1 MMSAYRIVIFDF
13 DGTLADSAD
22 WFFGIMNGVARRYG
36 FREIDEA
43 ERQDLRGRPSR
54 EVIRALGV
62 PAWKL
67 PMIAAHMRGLVREN
81 ADRIPLFP
89 WVPAVLRRLADADLK
104 LVIVSSNGRDT
115 ILRILGPDP
124 AACVAAVSGGASLFG
139 KAAKFRKLMRQF
151 GAAEGDVVAVGD
163 EARDIEAARE
173 AGIASI
179 AVTWGLAT
187 RPALMAAGP
196 TILVDEPHELE
207 RLLLAGRHRSSLTL

>member
-1 MMSAYRIVIFDF
+1 MSAYRLVIFDF
-13 DGTLADSAD
+13 DGTLADSTD

-36 FREIDEA
+36 FREIDAA
-43 ERQDLRGRPSR
+43 ERQELRGRPSH
-54 EVIRALGV
+54 EVIHALGV
-62 PAWKL
+62 PMWKL

-89 WVPAVLRRLADADLK
+89 WVPDALRRLADADLTM
-104 LVIVSSNGRDT
+104 VIASSNGKDT
-115 ILRILGPDP
+115 ILRILGPDA

-151 GAAEGDVVAVGD
+151 GVEPGSVVSVGD

-187 RPALMAAGP
+187 RPALVAAQP
-196 TILVDEPHELE
+196 TMIVDDAHELQ
-207 RLLLAGRHRSSLTL
+207 RLLLAGR